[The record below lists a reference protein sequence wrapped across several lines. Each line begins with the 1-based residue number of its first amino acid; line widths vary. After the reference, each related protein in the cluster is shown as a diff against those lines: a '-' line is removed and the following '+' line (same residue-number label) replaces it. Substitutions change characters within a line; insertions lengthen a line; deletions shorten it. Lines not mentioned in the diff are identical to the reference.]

1 MTTEATD
8 VEESN
13 HGILLLDASCLLN
26 LYATGRLLQ
35 VAQALPWQLA
45 VVDYVMEQEALY
57 VRTIEQYEGQGE
69 TMPVDLS
76 PLIDGGHLV
85 VLRLESSSE
94 EAHFVQLAASLD
106 DGEAMTGAVARNR
119 GYAVA
124 IDDRKARRVLGEWAP
139 GVRLVSTLELMQQ
152 WGASVHQIQEVS
164 HALRS
169 MRYGARYFP
178 GPRDPLYEWWRNIV
192 EGPTNGES

>member
-8 VEESN
+8 VEEAD

-26 LYATGRLLQ
+26 LYATGRLLE

-57 VRTIEQYEGQGE
+57 VRTVELYEGEVE
-69 TMPVDLS
+69 TVPVDLS
-76 PLIDGGHLV
+76 PLIEGGLIV
-85 VLRLESSSE
+85 VVRLETAGE
-94 EAHFVQLAASLD
+94 EAHFVELAANLD
-106 DGEAMTGAVARNR
+106 DGEAMTGSIARNR
-119 GYAVA
+119 SHAVA

-152 WGASVHQIQEVS
+152 WGASVQIEDVS

-169 MRYGARYFP
+169 MRHGARYVP
-178 GPRDPLYEWWRNIV
+178 GPRDPLYEWWRNLV